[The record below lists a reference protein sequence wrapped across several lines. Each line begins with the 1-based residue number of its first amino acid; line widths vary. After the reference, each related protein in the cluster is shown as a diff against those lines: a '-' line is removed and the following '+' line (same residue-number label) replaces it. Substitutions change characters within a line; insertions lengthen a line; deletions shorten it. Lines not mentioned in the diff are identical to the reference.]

1 MRRGRRTKKEKEAN
15 IIEKERLAPTG
26 GQDGTGGR
34 VEGFT
39 KGPRR
44 PKTGGADW
52 RGGKD
57 KKAGNENG

>member
-1 MRRGRRTKKEKEAN
+1 MEVN

-39 KGPRR
+39 KGPHG
-44 PKTGGADW
+44 PKTGDADW